1 MAGFPLGTGGS
12 GRDSPASPPGVHPSD
27 ASTFLYTTRGGGFQ
41 LWGQPQDQHQ
51 HQHQL
56 THPFYASNLIRFAT
70 DDLPA
75 GAAQSLAGAAS
86 SSSSRAARAAALAGG
101 SAGTSC
107 QDCGNQAK
115 KDCQHQ
121 RCRTCC
127 KSRGFACSTHVK
139 STWVPASKRRERQQ
153 QLTALAASAAATTA
167 GAGPSRDPTKRPR
180 ARLAVT
186 TPTTSSGDQQMVT
199 VAERF
204 PREVS
209 SEAVFR
215 CVRLGPVDQA
225 EAELAY
231 QTTVSI
237 GGHVFKGILH
247 DVGPSSNAHAQL
259 QAAAGG
265 SGSDYQFRL
274 TGDVSPPS
282 AGAEAGDAGGGGVG
296 GNNHNIVVSSAVVM
310 DPYPTPGLYG
320 SFPATTP
327 FFHGHP
333 YQRQ

>member
-1 MAGFPLGTGGS
+1 MAGFPLGGGGGS
-12 GRDSPASPPGVHPSD
+12 GRDSPPSPPGVHPSD
-27 ASTFLYTTRGGGFQ
+27 FLYATRAGGFQ

-51 HQHQL
+51 HQHQQL
-56 THPFYASNLIRFAT
+56 THPFYASNLIRFAP
-70 DDLPA
+70 DDLPT
-75 GAAQSLAGAAS
+75 AAAAHSLAGGAS
-86 SSSSRAARAAALAGG
+86 SSSSRGARAAAAAGLIAGG
-101 SAGTSC
+101 ASC

-115 KDCQHQ
+115 KDCTHQ

-127 KSRGFACSTHVK
+127 KSRGFACATHVK

-153 QLTALAASAAATTA
+153 QLSALASAVATA
-167 GAGPSRDPTKRPR
+167 GGAGPSRDLTKRPR
-180 ARLAVT
+180 ARIANT
-186 TPTTSSGDQQMVT
+186 TTSSGDQQMVT

-215 CVRLGPVDQA
+215 CVRLGPMDQA

-247 DVGPSSNAHAQL
+247 DVGPSNAQL
-259 QAAAGG
+259 QAAAAAAAAGGG
-265 SGSDYQFRL
+265 SSGDYQFRL
-274 TGDVSPPS
+274 TGDASPPS
-282 AGAEAGDAGGGGVG
+282 TGGDAGGGSGG
-296 GNNHNIVVSSAVVM
+296 GNNVVVSSAVVM
-310 DPYPTPGLYG
+310 DPYPTPGMYG
-320 SFPATTP
+320 SFVPATTP

-333 YQRQ
+333 YTRQ

>member
-1 MAGFPLGTGGS
+1 MAGFPLGGGGGS
-12 GRDSPASPPGVHPSD
+12 SRDSPASPPGVHPND
-27 ASTFLYTTRGGGFQ
+27 ASTFLYATRGGGFQ
-41 LWGQPQDQHQ
+41 LWGQPQDHHHQ
-51 HQHQL
+51 QQQ
-56 THPFYASNLIRFAT
+56 PFYASNLIRFAP
-70 DDLPA
+70 DDIPA
-75 GAAQSLAGAAS
+75 TAGQSLAGAS
-86 SSSSRAARAAALAGG
+86 SSSSRGARAAAGLVAGG
-101 SAGTSC
+101 ASC

-115 KDCQHQ
+115 KDCTRQ

-127 KSRGFACSTHVK
+127 KSRGFNCATHVK

-153 QLTALAASAAATTA
+153 QLTALAASAVATA
-167 GAGPSRDPTKRPR
+167 GGAGPSRDLTKRPR
-180 ARLAVT
+180 ARISGT

-215 CVRLGPVDQA
+215 CVRLGSMDQS

-247 DVGPSSNAHAQL
+247 DVGPSNTQAQL
-259 QAAAGG
+259 QAAAAGGG
-265 SGSDYQFRL
+265 SGGGGDYQFRL

-282 AGAEAGDAGGGGVG
+282 TGAEAGGGGG
-296 GNNHNIVVSSAVVM
+296 GNNIVVSSAVVM

>member
-1 MAGFPLGTGGS
+1 
-12 GRDSPASPPGVHPSD
+12 PGSD
-27 ASTFLYTTRGGGFQ
+27 AKTCAFCV
-41 LWGQPQDQHQ
+41 
-51 HQHQL
+51 
-56 THPFYASNLIRFAT
+56 
-70 DDLPA
+70 
-75 GAAQSLAGAAS
+75 
-86 SSSSRAARAAALAGG
+86 RA
-101 SAGTSC
+101 C
-107 QDCGNQAK
+107 
-115 KDCQHQ
+115 
-121 RCRTCC
+121 
-127 KSRGFACSTHVK
+127 V
-139 STWVPASKRRERQQ
+139 
-153 QLTALAASAAATTA
+153 
-167 GAGPSRDPTKRPR
+167 
-180 ARLAVT
+180 
-186 TPTTSSGDQQMVT
+186 GDQQMVT

-247 DVGPSSNAHAQL
+247 DVGPSNAHAQL

-265 SGSDYQFRL
+265 SGGGGGDYQFRL

-282 AGAEAGDAGGGGVG
+282 TGAEAGDAGG